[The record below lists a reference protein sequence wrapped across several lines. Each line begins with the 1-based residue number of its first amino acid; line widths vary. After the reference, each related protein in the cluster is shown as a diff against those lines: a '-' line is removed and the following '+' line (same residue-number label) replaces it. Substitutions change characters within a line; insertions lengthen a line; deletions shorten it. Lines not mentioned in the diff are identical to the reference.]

1 MTATRTFNRT
11 RGAFDD
17 AVQDALMG
25 TVVGS
30 VGSLLNKMLNADSR
44 NLVVVIDQAAGK
56 VHAGVKATLA
66 TNSGWGAAVS
76 VFDAATRAKYEQSE
90 AVKFE
95 TGQQFSRTAGAI
107 PGDDSEAPLLVLSG
121 SITAM
126 INKMLDICSE
136 TALIIADQG
145 TGEVWLCDADASGLQ
160 ASIDVIEGSGVMP
173 ISYTVAAAKAFE

>member
-1 MTATRTFNRT
+1 MPATRTFNRT
-11 RGAFDD
+11 RGNFNNAELD
-17 AVQDALMG
+17 ATMAS
-25 TVVGS
+25 VVGS
-30 VGSLLNKMLNADSR
+30 VGSLLNKMFNADSR
-44 NLVVVIDQAAGK
+44 DLVVVIDQAAGK

-66 TNSGWGAAVS
+66 SNSGWGSAVGT
-76 VFDAATRAKYEQSE
+76 FDAATRAKYEQSE

-95 TGQQFSRTAGAI
+95 TGQQFSRTAGGI
-107 PGDDSEAPLLVLSG
+107 PGDDAEAPLLVLNG

-126 INKMLDICSE
+126 VNKILDICSE

-160 ASIDVIEGSGVMP
+160 SAIDVIEASGVTP